1 MISRKEADQMSKD
14 KRAPVMAGT
23 TVREADKQARPLPSL
38 CLGALLATLV
48 TFGVM
53 WTGVAHA
60 TSADDLYLAAGTG
73 NIAAVRMLLSQGVDP
88 NAAVDK
94 SGITALMQAAS
105 IGDTGIVKL
114 LVNKGANVNARAE
127 QLGITALM
135 NAAAFGDVEMVR
147 FLIDKGAD
155 IHTKD
160 TEGLTAL
167 SQAKVA
173 KKEDIITLLKTH
185 GAKDKSEEQ
194 SSFTNPVVEKEMAD
208 TTPHGK

>member
-1 MISRKEADQMSKD
+1 MI
-14 KRAPVMAGT
+14 
-23 TVREADKQARPLPSL
+23 
-38 CLGALLATLV
+38 CLRT
-48 TFGVM
+48 
-53 WTGVAHA
+53 
-60 TSADDLYLAAGTG
+60 
-73 NIAAVRMLLSQGVDP
+73 LLSQGVDP

-147 FLIDKGAD
+147 FLIDKGTD

-173 KKEDIITLLKTH
+173 KKEDIVDLLKTH
-185 GAKDKSEEQ
+185 GANEKSEGQ
-194 SSFTNPVVEKEMAD
+194 SSFNNPIVDKQVVD
-208 TTPHGK
+208 SNPQGK

>member
-1 MISRKEADQMSKD
+1 MSKN
-14 KRAPVMAGT
+14 KRATVMAGT
-23 TVREADKQARPLPSL
+23 RVREADKKGRSKPSL
-38 CLGALLATLV
+38 CIGALATLV
-48 TFGVM
+48 TFGLM

-60 TSADDLYLAAGTG
+60 TRADDLYLAAGTG
-73 NIAAVRMLLSQGVDP
+73 NIAAVRTLLNQGVDP

-114 LVNKGANVNARAE
+114 LVNNGANVNARAG

-173 KKEDIITLLKTH
+173 KKEDIITFLKTR

-194 SSFTNPVVEKEMAD
+194 SSFNNPAVDKEMAD
-208 TTPHGK
+208 STPHGK